1 MLTIVLSFCR
11 LYILLLG
18 LVGTASSK
26 APPEDSTPYA
36 PNGPIVGD
44 FTDVESFPP
53 KVVLNYLAACA
64 NVSIADPDG
73 CLVSTFAKLRV
84 PFDLEDTFACDS
96 CENPPNV
103 TDAFIATSAI
113 EAQAACVAMGEP
125 VSMADTDE
133 LTQKYKTIV
142 NSTCWG
148 SLRNDD
154 SYLFVEAEWIK
165 TCASTKLPYPIPED
179 DMNMFMVDSVHHR
192 SILTCMLDRVFETD
206 PIIFGLEAALDG
218 SPESCFAPGYDTITS
233 TCPSVLG
240 PKTLQKCLNDS
251 QSDDGDDGFIP
262 MDNIISMDYSG
273 NSKAVFVEEFCGLLE
288 ALSTDVG
295 RGCLLDLCKFD
306 PTPSPSF
313 SSPSVKPSSSPTAMP
328 SRLPSSQPAV
338 SQSVSPSYVSSVSQF
353 PTFDTVQ
360 AVVGVKFSSTIT
372 LNIPL
377 NDMPISSS
385 DRDSFINVMEMA
397 IESVVDGPSSAT
409 VRVSTEARRSRRL
422 LSGGTL
428 DLDVEVAASRDC
440 RVDDCD
446 TYGNLIVDQIEQGIR
461 STLVDGSLTSSINKV
476 ALAENVVILQTA
488 IIINIQF
495 LNEAITVDDVEVE
508 VEDDGETSSAPMSI
522 GQLSGIVAVVLSVL
536 LV

>member
-1 MLTIVLSFCR
+1 MK

-18 LVGTASSK
+18 LVGTASSN
-26 APPEDSTPYA
+26 ALPEDSTPYA

-64 NVSIADPDG
+64 NVSIADPDD

-103 TDAFIATSAI
+103 TDAFIATSAL
-113 EAQAACVAMGEP
+113 EAQAACVTMGES
-125 VSMADTDE
+125 VSVSGTDE

-142 NSTCWG
+142 DSTCWD

-154 SYLFVEAEWIK
+154 SYLFVEAKWIK
-165 TCASTKLPYPIPED
+165 TCASTKLPYPISED
-179 DMNMFMVDSVHHR
+179 DMSMFMIDSVHHH

-262 MDNIISMDYSG
+262 MDNMMSMDYSG
-273 NSKAVFVEEFCGLLE
+273 NTKAVFVEEFCGFLK
-288 ALSTDVG
+288 ALSTEVG
-295 RGCLLDLCKFD
+295 RGCLLDLCEFD

-313 SSPSVKPSSSPTAMP
+313 SSPSAKASSSPTAMP
-328 SRLPSSQPAV
+328 SGRPSSQPTA
-338 SQSVSPSYVSSVSQF
+338 SQYVSPSSVPSVSQF
-353 PTFDTVQ
+353 PTYDAVQ
-360 AVVGVKFSSTIT
+360 AVVGVEFSSTIT

-377 NDMPISSS
+377 KDMPISSS
-385 DRDSFINVMEMA
+385 DRYSFINVMEMA

-409 VRVSTEARRSRRL
+409 VRLSTEARRSRRL

-446 TYGNLIVDQIEQGIR
+446 AYGNLVVEGIEEGIR
-461 STLVDGSLTSSINKV
+461 STLADGSLTNSINNI
-476 ALAENVVILQTA
+476 AHAENVVILQTA
-488 IIINIQF
+488 MIVSIQF
-495 LNEAITVDDVEVE
+495 LNEVITVDDVEVE
-508 VEDDGETSSAPMSI
+508 VEDSDEASSAPISI
-522 GQLSGIVAVVLSVL
+522 GQLSGIVAAVLSVL